1 MTSVSGA
8 GHGPEE
14 DDPAGLDDPESNPRG
29 AWYADP
35 FGGPGERWWDGT
47 KWTRDLRD
55 GPGDDQPAEPPRSG
69 EAELGQD
76 AESGQHTEL
85 AQDTESGEE
94 ASGDRPG
101 NTPGG
106 FPARVESAVGGELHV
121 ARAGTGPSLEYD
133 LRSRAGLIGSVDL
146 GFGGRVVAM
155 MACAE
160 GTWQLSKR
168 RPHGWELL
176 LSSPNGR
183 PVGWYSGRP
192 RPPGGE
198 ISFIDGAGA
207 DLRRGLNRQWRLQ
220 SVDGRERFA
229 DIRISGEPPAHE
241 VALSVHALPPNAPLV
256 LLTACAVL
264 LLYRIEPWSPG

>member
-1 MTSVSGA
+1 MTLVSGA

-14 DDPAGLDDPESNPRG
+14 DEPVGPDDPESRSRG

-35 FGGPGERWWDGT
+35 FGGAGERWWDGT
-47 KWTRDLRD
+47 KWTRDVREGPD
-55 GPGDDQPAEPPRSG
+55 EAPADDAAQPGD
-69 EAELGQD
+69 EAEFG
-76 AESGQHTEL
+76 
-85 AQDTESGEE
+85 QDTESGEGP
-94 ASGDRPG
+94 ADSPS
-101 NTPGG
+101 G
-106 FPARVESAVGGELHV
+106 FPARVESAVGGELRV
-121 ARAGTGPSLEYD
+121 ARAGPSLAYD

-176 LSSPNGR
+176 VSSPDGR

-192 RPPGGE
+192 RPPGGQ

-220 SVDGRERFA
+220 SVNGRERFA
-229 DIRISGEPPAHE
+229 DIQISGEPPAHE
-241 VALSVHALPPNAPLV
+241 VVLALQAPPPNAHLV
-256 LLTACAVL
+256 VLTACAVL
-264 LLYRIEPWSPG
+264 LLYRIQPQSPG